1 VNRLVLCILV
11 FALAGCATAPEI
23 KPVTKVDVVENTD
36 KDLYID
42 WLEAEIGEAAGA
54 IKVVGQTLPEG
65 NPKAILTLTYNRLS
79 GIMEPTVAEIEKYQ
93 KALKDAKTLE
103 VESAKAKE
111 TSEESTRLYAKVE
124 ATDTENKSLKRQL
137 DLVNAQRE
145 QEAKEK
151 AIQDTLSDIT
161 KTCKWV
167 GAFFLLAC
175 LGMVFV
181 SRYATASICG
191 GIGLGLIM
199 APIFVPTIMMNPIF
213 QNGIMIL
220 LLIGVVY
227 GMWLAKKHSKPL
239 DKPLEPVKVDN
250 DLSQG
255 R

>member
-1 VNRLVLCILV
+1 VIRLVLCILV
-11 FALAGCATAPEI
+11 LAQYGCATVEEV

-54 IKVVGQTLPEG
+54 IKVVSQTLPEG
-65 NPKAILTLTYNRLS
+65 NPKAVLTLTYNRLS
-79 GIMEPTVAEIEKYQ
+79 GIKEPTVTEIEKYQ

-103 VESAKAKE
+103 VESARAKE
-111 TSEESTRLYAKVE
+111 TQEESNRLYAKVE
-124 ATDTENKSLKRQL
+124 ATDAENKSLKRQL
-137 DLVNAQRE
+137 DLVKAQRE
-145 QEAKEK
+145 QEAKDK
-151 AIQDTLSDIT
+151 AIQDTLNDIT

-181 SRYATASICG
+181 SRYATATICG

-213 QNGIMIL
+213 QNGIMVL

-227 GMWLAKKHSKPL
+227 GMWLAKKHTKPL
-239 DKPLEPVKVDN
+239 DKQPTPVKVEGE
-250 DLSQG
+250 SG
-255 R
+255 